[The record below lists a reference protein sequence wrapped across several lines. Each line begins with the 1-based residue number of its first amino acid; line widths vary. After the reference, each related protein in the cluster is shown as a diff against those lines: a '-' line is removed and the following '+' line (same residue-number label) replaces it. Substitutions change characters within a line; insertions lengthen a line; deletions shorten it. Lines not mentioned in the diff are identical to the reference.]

1 MQDLPIKRSMFV
13 ALLAAVL
20 TVSGS
25 AASPEFSP
33 SAEALTAAQNS
44 ASLFPQLPEEGA
56 DSRLP
61 DSRFNFLRGGSSGGA
76 APGGVSASETPSARV
91 LDQLDRRRNWIYA
104 TQAPSSFELSAEQAL
119 GVRSAEPA
127 NRNAES
133 EGWLAEFFYDRG
145 TERPQNPSIDDL
157 LSSSLQTPSVQSAL
171 FGAAPTSVPGISGF
185 NLGMAPFQAAPAES
199 SPGSSLTGIA
209 GNLSLREQGLSGVP
223 TSVRELLAYPG
234 SLDPLA
240 SGFDPINLGTDPTQQ
255 RLNPTLPAR
264 MADLETTAKTVDALL
279 ERPIRDVSSTRSS
292 YLDNFNS
299 RMMGNSSLAPAIR
312 APTDS
317 QPAER
322 PLDFGRF
329 PSRKF

>member
-1 MQDLPIKRSMFV
+1 MQDLPFKRSAFV

-20 TVSGS
+20 TVPGS
-25 AASPEFSP
+25 AASPESSP
-33 SAEALTAAQNS
+33 SAEALTATQNS
-44 ASLFPQLPEEGA
+44 ASLFPRLPEEGA

-61 DSRFNFLRGGSSGGA
+61 DSRFNLLRGGSAGGA
-76 APGGVSASETPSARV
+76 ASGGMSASETPSARV

-104 TQAPSSFELSAEQAL
+104 TQSPSSFELSAEQAL

-127 NRNAES
+127 DRNGES
-133 EGWLAEFFYDRG
+133 EGWLAEFFHDRG
-145 TERPQNPSIDDL
+145 TERPLNRSTDDIF
-157 LSSSLQTPSVQSAL
+157 SSSLQTPSVQSAL
-171 FGAAPTSVPGISGF
+171 FGATPTSAPGISGF

-199 SPGSSLTGIA
+199 SSGGSLRGIG
-209 GNLSLREQGLSGVP
+209 GNLSLPEQGLSRVP
-223 TSVRELLAYPG
+223 TSIRELLASPG

-240 SGFDPINLGTDPTQQ
+240 TGFDPINLGTDTTQL
-255 RLNPTLPAR
+255 RLNPTAPTR
-264 MADLETTAKTVDALL
+264 MADLDTTAKTVDALL
-279 ERPIRDVSSTRSS
+279 ERPIRDASSTRPS

-312 APTDS
+312 APGES